1 MAEDIK
7 PIIRA
12 VKAHP
17 LSLVMNDGTI
27 PSKSGVVYKFRS
39 GYTEYRE
46 FWLWEVEGYNDEAF
60 YTFSPYPDDSVM
72 DDLKDIYAGEDWFDP
87 DEMDEVLVNGYDVN
101 KVCIY
106 VENTYN
112 LPYQNIT
119 LENGRVF
126 AHDEETGKERELIKA
141 HFIVQDNDGNWE
153 ELSFFLFTRNTI
165 WTKPMILN
173 LLGVMDSKVPQPVRE
188 KANRLYQYIL
198 NGNDYEFRAED
209 VYVLSTI

>member
-1 MAEDIK
+1 MSVFSEQ
-7 PIIRA
+7 
-12 VKAHP
+12 P

-27 PSKSGVVYKFRS
+27 PSKSGIVYKFRS
-39 GYTEYRE
+39 GHTCMKNV
-46 FWLWEVEGYNDEAF
+46 WLWEVEGYNNEAF
-60 YTFSPYPDDSVM
+60 YVFGEYPTNDIM
-72 DDLKDIYAGEDWFDP
+72 DDIKELYAGEDWFDP

-101 KVCIY
+101 NVCIY
-106 VENTYN
+106 VENTYK
-112 LPYQNIT
+112 LPYQDIT

-141 HFIVQDNDGNWE
+141 RFIVQDNDGNWE

-165 WTKPMILN
+165 WTKPMVLN
-173 LLGVMDSKVPQPVRE
+173 LLGGMDSKVPQAVRE

-209 VYVLSTI
+209 VYVLSTV